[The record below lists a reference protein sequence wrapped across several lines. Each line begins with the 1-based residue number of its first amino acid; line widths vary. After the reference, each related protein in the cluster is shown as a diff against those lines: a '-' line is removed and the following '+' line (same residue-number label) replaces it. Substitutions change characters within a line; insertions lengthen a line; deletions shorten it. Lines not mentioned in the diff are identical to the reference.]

1 MATLAL
7 DAGHLTPAATLA
19 EQSLGGA
26 PPSKESPRGQFFPF
40 EPKSGGEETK
50 PGPQQSTMEHVMAQK
65 LVVVESPAKAKTIEK
80 YLGKDYKV
88 LASVGHVRDLPESS
102 LGVTVDNGF
111 ALEYVVNEDK
121 HKVIDAITKAAKR
134 AESVYLATDYD
145 REGEAIAWHVAEA
158 AGIPREKRNRV
169 TFTEITRRAVTEAFD
184 HPREIDSRLVDAQQA
199 RRAIDRL
206 VGYPVSQLLW
216 KKIRYGLSA
225 GRVQSP
231 AL

>member
-1 MATLAL
+1 
-7 DAGHLTPAATLA
+7 
-19 EQSLGGA
+19 
-26 PPSKESPRGQFFPF
+26 
-40 EPKSGGEETK
+40 
-50 PGPQQSTMEHVMAQK
+50 MAQK

-121 HKVIDAITKAAKR
+121 HKVIDAIAKAAKR

-158 AGIPREKRNRV
+158 AGIPPEKRNRV

-231 AL
+231 ALRLIVEREREIRAFVPIEYWSLAALLATEIGESFLATLIQIGDETGGAPDGLIKTIA